1 MFVLPSV
8 SCDRSSGYVCVLC
21 AGRTEPHRTGAVL
34 RQQSSRPLAASASAD
49 WRRQV
54 HSSRPVRSVL
64 PLLQHIFYFY
74 LKKKIPP
81 PLWRADK

>member
-1 MFVLPSV
+1 MFVLPSL
-8 SCDRSSGYVCVLC
+8 SCDRSSVNRTGGNVCVLC

-34 RQQSSRPLAASASAD
+34 RQQSGRPLAASASAD
-49 WRRQV
+49 RRRQV

-74 LKKKIPP
+74 LNP
-81 PLWRADK
+81 R